1 MCWRDSGVVGNREKE
16 AAQLGVGTKTRIYFS
31 ILVIILAWKWC
42 WFLSFVFVSAL
53 CEEATWHH
61 YNYYQREE
69 EKSSMQLP
77 HKLLKNE
84 LETWTLTINTDF
96 ALHTNLRRWLALTF
110 FKKNMIFKVLQI
122 YLKKI

>member
-1 MCWRDSGVVGNREKE
+1 
-16 AAQLGVGTKTRIYFS
+16 
-31 ILVIILAWKWC
+31 
-42 WFLSFVFVSAL
+42 L

-110 FKKNMIFKVLQI
+110 FKKKMIFKVLQI